1 MKVYPFDF
9 VDFGV
14 GQPIYGDFSS
24 LCSMIGALVDD
35 ALWLTDIGNLISIS
49 LWDI

>member
-1 MKVYPFDF
+1 MKAYPFDV

-24 LCSMIGALVDD
+24 LCPLIGALVDG
-35 ALWLTDIGNLISIS
+35 ALWLTDIGNLILSS